1 MRRHLWREVGRQL
14 AEAKGAGLVAFLLL
28 CLGGAWALLVLNF
41 LLWGQER
48 LRLAQ
53 EKVLV
58 VAVLA
63 NPEAGE
69 HLLFAASSRF
79 SQATARLLLA
89 TDVGKELGPWLG
101 SGDIDDLCPALLEI
115 EAERVAAAE
124 VESWLKAQ
132 TAVASVQSSSSW
144 TAEAQRRFGQALKL
158 AGVLSGVLVVGFA
171 AIVVLTVR
179 LLVLSHADEIAI
191 MRLIGAY
198 ESDIRAPYVVAHGLL
213 GFLGGL
219 GAVAVTILAV
229 RLLRPFVGWPSVPA
243 RYLVATIALCTV
255 VGLAGALVGV
265 RSLPQEP

>member
-1 MRRHLWREVGRQL
+1 MRRHLWREVRRQL
-14 AEAKGAGLVAFLLL
+14 AEIKGAGLVAFLLL

-69 HLLFAASSRF
+69 HLLFSASSRF
-79 SQATARLLLA
+79 PQATARLLLA

-101 SGDIDDLCPALLEI
+101 SGSIDHLCPALLEI
-115 EAERVAAAE
+115 EEERVTAPE
-124 VESWLKAQ
+124 VENWLKAQ
-132 TAVASVQSSSSW
+132 PAVASVQSSSSW
-144 TAEAQRRFGQALKL
+144 TAEAQRRFGQALRFAGVL
-158 AGVLSGVLVVGFA
+158 AGVLGVGFG

-179 LLVLSHADEIAI
+179 FLVLSHADEIAI

-198 ESDIRAPYVVAHGLL
+198 ENDIRAPYVVAHGLL

-219 GAVAVTILAV
+219 GAVAVTVVAD
-229 RLLRPFVGWPSVPA
+229 RLLRPFLGWPPVPA
-243 RYLVATIALCTV
+243 RYLVATVALCTA

-265 RSLPQEP
+265 RSLPEEP